1 MVEGADAIDRIFPA
15 ADSRRLAAIVTQIV
29 TQRMEKATSEDR
41 KWPVNWSVWP
51 DLNRRPLRPE
61 LSAQP
66 GKSAGRR
73 HSGTSEAFTRD
84 AMAAFDRV

>member
-41 KWPVNWSVWP
+41 KWPVNWSGWP

-61 LSAQP
+61 LSSEVYEARGPQ
-66 GKSAGRR
+66 GSRR
-73 HSGTSEAFTRD
+73 SEGIGADTMTASNR
-84 AMAAFDRV
+84 A